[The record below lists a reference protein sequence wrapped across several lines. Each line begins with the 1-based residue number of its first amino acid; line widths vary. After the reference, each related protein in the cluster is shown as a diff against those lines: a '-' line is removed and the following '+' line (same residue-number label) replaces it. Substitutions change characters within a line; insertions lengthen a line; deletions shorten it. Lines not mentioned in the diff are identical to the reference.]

1 MPRTSGPPLR
11 HAGFGLVEIMVSVVI
26 GMLAILVMMQ
36 QLSIF
41 EHNKRTTTGGADAQN
56 NGAIALYGLQRDIRQ
71 SGYGFVIWANPPNAP
86 FPPFTCNVALL
97 SGGTVPV
104 VPVIINPATS
114 IVPAGDA
121 NTDTLLVFYGNTNQ
135 QPQGNPITAQVGLD
149 STVQLPASFT
159 VGDIVIAAPDS
170 CSGNLLA
177 RPVTAV
183 AATTIT
189 SATGAGTAMY
199 NLGQTPSVL
208 AYAIRDGNLTMCDY
222 MVTNC
227 GVARASVTAAV
238 WAATWVPIANNVVS
252 MRAQYGVDTSSPM
265 DAVVDVFNRTT
276 PTTNC
281 GWARVSALRLALVA
295 RNAEYNKT
303 EPDGTDVTP
312 AAPTWD
318 GSGAAAI
325 VLSGNSE
332 WNHYR
337 YKVFQT
343 VVPMRNMT
351 WMGAQSGC

>member
-1 MPRTSGPPLR
+1 MPRASGLLLR

-41 EHNKRTTTGGADAQN
+41 EQNKRTTTGGADAQN

-71 SGYGFVIWANPPNAP
+71 SGYGFVIWANPPNP
-86 FPPFTCNVALL
+86 PYPPFSCSVGLL

-104 VPVIINPATS
+104 VPVVINPATS
-114 IVPAGDA
+114 IIPAGDA

-135 QPQGNPITAQVGLD
+135 QPQGTEITAQLGLD
-149 STVQLPASFT
+149 SYVAPSSTFA
-159 VGDIVIAAPDS
+159 VGDIVMAAPDS
-170 CSGNLLA
+170 CAGTLLA

-183 AATTIT
+183 GATTIT

-199 NLGQTPSVL
+199 NLGRTPSVL

-222 MVTNC
+222 MATNC
-227 GVARASVTAAV
+227 GVAKASVTAAV
-238 WAATWVPIANNVVS
+238 WAATWVSIANNVVS

-265 DAVVDVFNRTT
+265 DAVVDTFNQTT

-281 GWARVSALRLALVA
+281 GWAKVSALRLALVA
-295 RNAEYNKT
+295 RNTEYNKT
-303 EPDGTDVTP
+303 EPDGTNVTS

-318 GSGAAAI
+318 GSAGAPI
-325 VLSGNSE
+325 VLSGNPE

-343 VVPMRNMT
+343 VVPMRNMA
-351 WMGAQSGC
+351 WMGVQSGC